1 MDIDLDVSVP
11 EWLATPKQTFLYRTI
26 VDALQS
32 SRLSD
37 SQAKSRAIENS
48 TIYLCTS
55 VGSRKESQ
63 DVMRRFSKV
72 VVAIIWQ
79 IPHDHV
85 YQDILT
91 DAVISLRKWTEPI
104 AKFGRG
110 ETFWDD
116 WESLPELFM
125 FISDMRQGAK
135 PRWRIYLMNVL
146 LTIILLTDLIACF
159 GDQAPPEK
167 ITNFQ
172 RLTSFTARL
181 TGAGYTKWMN
191 WPALDLSHALGTS
204 HKKGMAFDCRLWIAT
219 EWILHSADAIYIA
232 LIDWKEDLELQRT
245 WEVLRPIG
253 PALQKWQAW
262 RQRLVEF
269 KENWDEW
276 ESKETTLERVNQ
288 AIQEMETV
296 EQRHAKTEEEQ
307 NADKCA
313 DSAIKRAKKKSGKP
327 LPMN

>member
-1 MDIDLDVSVP
+1 MDIDLDVSAP
-11 EWLATPKQTFLYRTI
+11 EWLAAPKQKFFYRTI

-63 DVMRRFSKV
+63 DVMSRFSKA

-91 DAVISLRKWTEPI
+91 DAVISLRKRTEPI
-104 AKFGRG
+104 AKYGKG
-110 ETFWDD
+110 ETFWND
-116 WESLPELFM
+116 WESLPELYM
-125 FISDMRQGAK
+125 FIADMRQGK
-135 PRWRIYLMNVL
+135 NPPWQIYLMKVL

-159 GDQAPPEK
+159 GEQAPREK

-191 WPALDLSHALGTS
+191 WPALDLSHALGAPYE
-204 HKKGMAFDCRLWIAT
+204 KGMTFDGRLWIAT
-219 EWILHSADAIYIA
+219 EWLLRSADAIYIA
-232 LIDWKEDLELQRT
+232 LSDWKEDLELQRT
-245 WEVLRPIG
+245 WEVLRPVG

-262 RQRLVEF
+262 RQRLVEI

-276 ESKETTLERVNQ
+276 EFKDTTLERVKQ
-288 AIQEMETV
+288 AIQAMETV
-296 EQRHAKTEEEQ
+296 EQRYAKPAEEEQ
-307 NADKCA
+307 KGDKCA
-313 DSAIKRAKKKSGKP
+313 DSAIKGTR
-327 LPMN
+327 